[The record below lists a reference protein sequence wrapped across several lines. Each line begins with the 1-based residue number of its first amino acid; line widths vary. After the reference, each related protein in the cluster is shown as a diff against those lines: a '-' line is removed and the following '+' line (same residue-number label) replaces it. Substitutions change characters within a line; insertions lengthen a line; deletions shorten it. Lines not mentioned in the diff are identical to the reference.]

1 MHHKDDVLG
10 AVAVVVV
17 VVVAAVVLVDQMH
30 PEVSMNT
37 GTVAVAV
44 AVVG

>member
-17 VVVAAVVLVDQMH
+17 VVVAAVVLVDQKH

-37 GTVAVAV
+37 GTAV
-44 AVVG
+44 AVVD